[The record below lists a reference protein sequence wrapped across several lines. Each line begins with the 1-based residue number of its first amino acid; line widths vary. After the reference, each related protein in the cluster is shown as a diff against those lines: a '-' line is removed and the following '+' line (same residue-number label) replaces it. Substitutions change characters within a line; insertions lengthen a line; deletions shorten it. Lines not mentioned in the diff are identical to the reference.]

1 MSVFR
6 LKFHNFAS
14 KFWIVLKCRLSVK
27 GERDFNIFQRSF
39 SVCIRA
45 TVWKEMQY
53 RGRGDFRGENGIFL
67 GLRNFF
73 LLSLMG
79 EPTCNIT
86 STAFKG
92 EVGHKID
99 SIKGLLVT
107 TWRFFS
113 RTFSKLA
120 TGRRKERDGVSRSV
134 LQRQNL
140 FASYLPFPF
149 SYPYRET
156 WRCQFLRW
164 CGEHNNRNN
173 TTTHMTSYLKI
184 ERSDACF
191 SCKAKALKQSLSSLL
206 ER

>member
-1 MSVFR
+1 MR
-6 LKFHNFAS
+6 DIFATRENRIQLLFCDH
-14 KFWIVLKCRLSVK
+14 KHKCAYVYICIQILDRLKCRLSVK
-27 GERDFNIFQRSF
+27 GERERDFNIFQRSF

-73 LLSLMG
+73 LPSLMG
-79 EPTCNIT
+79 EPTCNIM

-120 TGRRKERDGVSRSV
+120 RGDERNATG
-134 LQRQNL
+134 
-140 FASYLPFPF
+140 F
-149 SYPYRET
+149 REVFCNAKICSL
-156 WRCQFLRW
+156 RIFRFLLVTLIGKHDVVNFW
-164 CGEHNNRNN
+164 G
-173 TTTHMTSYLKI
+173 
-184 ERSDACF
+184 D
-191 SCKAKALKQSLSSLL
+191 
-206 ER
+206 